1 MDHLKAP
8 MASALW
14 VCHNSVN
21 VSGDG
26 NGDVSS
32 QSSVHNNVN
41 GMLLLQLST
50 WCELSLRLR
59 EILDGDW

>member
-1 MDHLKAP
+1 MVMLVVQC
-8 MASALW
+8 S
-14 VCHNSVN
+14 
-21 VSGDG
+21 
-26 NGDVSS
+26 
-32 QSSVHNNVN
+32 NNVN